1 MVDDP
6 IDPGDQSA
14 PDDPTHESND
24 DDRIQTGVS
33 GLDTILHGGLLPNR
47 SYLVRGQPG
56 SGKTTLCLQFLTANG
71 VADEQ
76 SLYISFEESEA
87 NVKQNAASAGIDL
100 TATGFLDLSPEAE
113 IFTEDESYDIFAP
126 SEVESETIT
135 ETIKERV
142 ESLAPKRVVL
152 DPVTQL
158 RYLAPD
164 EYQFRKQLLSFM
176 TYLTEQNTTVLFTS
190 QATNASPDDDLQFM
204 SDGTIELDV
213 SGRTRTLEV
222 SKFRG
227 SSFEGGG
234 HAVEFGA
241 SGIVVYPRLVPKYF
255 ERDFSLESIPSG
267 IPEVDQHL
275 NGGIERGT
283 VTIIS
288 GPTGVGKTTFGT
300 QFMKEAAGRGERSVI
315 YLFEE
320 TEETFTNRSE
330 AINIP
335 IRDMI
340 SQENL
345 VVEEIEAMTYSS
357 EKFGHAIR
365 TEVESHGADIVM
377 IDGVDGYKLSLRGSE
392 SQLNRKLHSLCR
404 YLKNMGVSVILVDE
418 VQSVTGDFQAT
429 SENISYLA
437 DNIIF
442 FRYIEVDG
450 EIQKVIG
457 VLKKRTSDFER
468 SLREFEIT
476 EHGISVSQPSEQL
489 SGILSGTPELRQSA
503 HSLER

>member
-1 MVDDP
+1 M
-6 IDPGDQSA
+6 
-14 PDDPTHESND
+14 SND
-24 DDRIQTGVS
+24 PVDPADQGSAKTEQETGEKDRIQTEVP
-33 GLDTILHGGLLPNR
+33 GLDSVLHGGLIENR
-47 SYLVRGQPG
+47 SYLIRGQPG

-71 VADEQ
+71 DDDEQ
-76 SLYISFEESEA
+76 SLYISFEEAEE
-87 NVKQNAASAGIDL
+87 NVKQNAASVGIDL
-100 TATGFLDLSPEAE
+100 SDTEFLDLSPETD

-135 ETIKERV
+135 DSIKERV
-142 ESLAPKRVVL
+142 EVLSPTRVVL

-176 TYLTEQNTTVLFTS
+176 TYLTEENATVLFTS
-190 QATNASPDDDLQFM
+190 QATDASPDDDLQFM
-204 SDGTIELDV
+204 SDGTIELDAE
-213 SGRTRTLEV
+213 GRNRTIEI

-227 SSFEGGG
+227 SSFEGGA

-241 SGIVVYPRLVPKYF
+241 SGLVVYPRLVPEYF
-255 ERDFSLESIPSG
+255 EKDFRIESIPSG
-267 IPEVDQHL
+267 IPQVDQHL

-320 TEETFTNRSE
+320 TEETFTNRCE

-335 IRDMI
+335 IRDMLT
-340 SQENL
+340 QGNL
-345 VVEEIEAMTYSS
+345 VIEEIEAMTYSS
-357 EKFGHAIR
+357 EKFGNAIR
-365 TEVESHGADIVM
+365 AEVETHGTDIVM

-392 SQLNRKLHSLCR
+392 SRLNRKLHSLCR
-404 YLKNMGVSVILVDE
+404 YLKNMGVTVILVDE

-437 DNIIF
+437 DNIVF
-442 FRYIEVDG
+442 FRYIEVDSR
-450 EIQKVIG
+450 IRKVIG

-476 EHGISVSQPSEQL
+476 EHGISVSQPNEQL
-489 SGILSGTPELRQSA
+489 SSILSGTPELRQPDA
-503 HSLER
+503 PPER